1 MEIVKIL
8 GIGLISVILIIII
21 KQYKPEFSVY
31 ISLIAG
37 VIIILLVID
46 KITRSSGTAHC
57 IIKQSEY

>member
-37 VIIILLVID
+37 VLIILLIID
-46 KITRSSGTAHC
+46 KLTRYNSITYS
-57 IIKQSEY
+57 IIK